1 MKEPEEKRITDEF
14 AAVLTQN
21 ERQLI
26 EARRKALK
34 IIKENGNGQ
43 GFRASDPEDFRRR
56 VHQTA
61 ENLTANNF
69 NGHILFRSQPDLIR
83 DRLMFTELAE
93 GWDID
98 CSTDLDPEAA
108 EALIEA
114 HETTEFLPPEA
125 HRLQFPL
132 FMSGYL
138 IGHSTRVAI
147 YAALLAQKANEAGY
161 PEKVDPKTAILA
173 GLFHD
178 IGKLEPQLKQ
188 LVKIQGRFTPEQVE
202 QVKAHTTV
210 GFSAFRALHQYKNGE
225 HLPIDPAYFR
235 EIAEAILMHHVR
247 PDNDANRSYPRKIKP
262 EQTSA
267 LVRIIAIADTFDA
280 ITSRN
285 YDQNPIVH
293 GHRVARAYDEL
304 RKWRDKQVDGELADL
319 FCELK
324 PIPIIK

>member
-1 MKEPEEKRITDEF
+1 MKQEVKRVTDEF
-14 AAVLTQN
+14 SAVLTQN

-34 IIKENGNGQ
+34 AISEREGKMA
-43 GFRASDPEDFRRR
+43 FRETDNEEFKRK
-56 VHQTA
+56 VHETA
-61 ENLTANNF
+61 ESLTANNF
-69 NGHILFRSQPDLIR
+69 GTHILYRSQPDLIR
-83 DRLMFTELAE
+83 GSLLFTELAE

-98 CSTDLDPEAA
+98 CASELDPEAA
-108 EALIEA
+108 KALIET

-125 HRLQFPL
+125 HRLNFPL

-147 YAALLAQKANEAGY
+147 YSALLAQKANEAGY
-161 PEKVDPKTAILA
+161 PEKVDPKVAILA

-188 LVKIQGRFTPEQVE
+188 LVKMQGRFNPKQLEM
-202 QVKAHTTV
+202 VKAHTTI
-210 GFSAFRALHQYKNGE
+210 GFNAFRALFEFKNGR
-225 HLPIDPAYFR
+225 HLPVNPAHFGD
-235 EIAEAILMHHVR
+235 IAKTIQMHHVR
-247 PDNDANRSYPRKIKP
+247 PDKDPNRSYPDNVHP
-262 EQTSA
+262 DETNA
-267 LVRIIAIADTFDA
+267 LVRMVAIADTFDA

-285 YDQNPIVH
+285 YDQNPMVQS
-293 GHRVARAYDEL
+293 HRIRHAYDEL
-304 RKWRDKQVDGELADL
+304 KDWRDKQVDGELADL